1 MITVFI
7 REDRDME
14 DMQNKEKGFQIEE
27 IVKEF
32 PDAYQECVER
42 NLNATETA
50 LNNYILSLVF

>member
-1 MITVFI
+1 
-7 REDRDME
+7 ME